1 MKKFAKMSLIA
12 ALAVAGTAAS
22 AQPLAEAI
30 KNVDVSGT
38 VAYRYNDY
46 EENTG
51 GLDDSSSTNYYK
63 IAVSLKSKVNDDITA
78 NTRFIVGNSA
88 NAGVVGLDTHNDGD
102 ANVDVSLS
110 EVNFTYTGIANT
122 AITFGKQGLATPF
135 TLHRDA
141 MGDEQTGTGI
151 LAQTNVG
158 PITLAAAYFNQTN
171 LGKSGDYLPGLNSKT
186 TTTFTAVPS
195 NVEVTTTNDD
205 FGDKNIVVAGAIA
218 NIAGITADAWYI
230 DMQDTFDAYT
240 IGLAASYDISDVKL
254 APYAR
259 YTSLDLDNSSDDN
272 KLWKV
277 GMRAQMGIFGA
288 HLGYGETD
296 EEGGAAALDYS
307 AATGYDEHW
316 RVTLTGISDASVL
329 YADVNAQVTPKIN
342 LSLNYSDLDA
352 DSNSNS
358 TDQNEIYA
366 QVKYDMSSNFYTY
379 VRFGQFE
386 KKDDNNGDDI
396 DSTIGRVHVQYSF

>member
-1 MKKFAKMSLIA
+1 MKKFAKMSLVA
-12 ALAVAGTAAS
+12 ALAVTGTVAS

-46 EENTG
+46 EETTG
-51 GLDDSSSTNYYK
+51 GLDNSSTSNLYK
-63 IAVSLKSKVNDDITA
+63 IALNLKSKVNDNITA
-78 NTRFIVGNSA
+78 NTRFIIGQDQNGEVS
-88 NAGVVGLDTHNDGD
+88 LDTHSGADGQ
-102 ANVDVSLS
+102 VDIALS

-122 AITFGKQGLATPF
+122 AITLGKQGLATPF

-141 MGDEQTGTGI
+141 MGNEQTGTGI
-151 LAQTNVG
+151 LAQTNFG
-158 PITLAAAYFNQTN
+158 PVTLAGAYFNQTN
-171 LGKSGDYLPGLNSKT
+171 LGGASNTYGELDTTVGINGDE
-186 TTTFTAVPS
+186 
-195 NVEVTTTNDD
+195 NV
-205 FGDKNIVVAGAIA
+205 VVGGAIL
-218 NIAGITADAWYI
+218 NIAGITADVWYI
-230 DMQDTFDAYT
+230 DLQDTFDAYT

-288 HLGYGETD
+288 HIGYGETD
-296 EEGGAAALDYS
+296 EEGGTSALDYS
-307 AATGYDEHW
+307 ATTGYDEHW

-352 DSNSNS
+352 DSESNS

-366 QVKYDMSSNFYTY
+366 QVKYDMSKNFYTF

-396 DSTIGRVHVQYSF
+396 DSSIGRVHVQYSF

>member
-1 MKKFAKMSLIA
+1 MKKFAKMSLVA

-51 GLDDSSSTNYYK
+51 GQSDSSTNNLYK
-63 IAVSLKSKVNDDITA
+63 IALNLKSKVNDDITA
-78 NTRFIVGNSA
+78 NTRFIIGQDQNGEASL
-88 NAGVVGLDTHNDGD
+88 NTHTQGD
-102 ANVDVSLS
+102 QSVNVSLS

-122 AITFGKQGLATPF
+122 AITLGKQGLATPF

-141 MGDEQTGTGI
+141 MGNEQTGTGI
-151 LAQTNVG
+151 LAQTNFG
-158 PITLAAAYFNQTN
+158 PVTLAGAYFNQTN
-171 LGKSGDYLPGLNSKT
+171 LGGKTGTTGNQYGELDTSIDLDSDGNSDIQGDE
-186 TTTFTAVPS
+186 
-195 NVEVTTTNDD
+195 NV
-205 FGDKNIVVAGAIA
+205 IVAGAIL

-230 DMQDTFDAYT
+230 DVQDVFDAYT

-288 HLGYGETD
+288 HIGYGETD
-296 EEGGAAALDYS
+296 EEGGTTAVDYS

-316 RVTLTGISDASVL
+316 RVTLTGINDASVL
-329 YADVNAQVTPKIN
+329 YASVNAQVTPKIN

-352 DSNSNS
+352 DSKSTSN
-358 TDQNEIYA
+358 DQNEIYG
-366 QVKYDMSSNFYTY
+366 QVKYDMSSNFYTF
-379 VRFGQFE
+379 VRFGQYE
-386 KKDDNNGDDI
+386 VDQAGDDI
-396 DSTIGRVHVQYSF
+396 DSSIGRVHVQYSF